1 MSTTQDPCLS
11 ALEILAYLDGELT
24 EGRKAQVD
32 RHLDECR
39 LCGEAVEGVAGL
51 EWREGFLRST
61 DSLRA
66 RVRARAAKAVVA
78 AGIERSPVHR
88 LLFARPA
95 QLYLTVAAT
104 LVVGVGT
111 AVILSRPGPAE
122 TLFQRH
128 FDHYPSTRPTVRGAV
143 QESGPDALALYE
155 AGDYRRAL
163 AALED
168 RLAQQPDD
176 AASRFYAGVCRLSL
190 GQSREATLDLEQVLR
205 LDEKELHAP
214 AEWYLALA
222 HIKSGDL
229 AGARTHLLGIAGAGG
244 FYQERARVLL
254 AELEAAGSSR

>member
-11 ALEILAYLDGELT
+11 APEILAYLGGELT
-24 EGRKAQVD
+24 QDRKAQIA

-39 LCGEAVEGVAGL
+39 LCGDAVEGAAGL

-66 RVRARAAKAVVA
+66 RVRTRTAKAVA
-78 AGIERSPVHR
+78 AAAVKRSPVRR
-88 LLFARPA
+88 LPFARPA

-104 LVVGVGT
+104 LVVGVGA

-122 TLFQRH
+122 ALFRRH
-128 FDHYPSTRPTVRGAV
+128 FEPYPSTQPTVRGAV
-143 QESGPDALALYE
+143 RENGSEAMALYE
-155 AGDYRRAL
+155 EGDYRRAL

-168 RLAQQPDD
+168 RLARQPDD
-176 AASRFYAGVCRLSL
+176 AVSRFYAGVCRLSL
-190 GQSREATLDLEQVLR
+190 GQSREATLDLEQVLQM
-205 LDEKELHAP
+205 DEKELHAP

-229 AGARTHLLGIAGAGG
+229 VGARTHLQRIAGAGG
-244 FYQERARVLL
+244 FYQDKARALL
-254 AELEAAGSSR
+254 AELEAAGNRR